1 MDLYILL
8 QLIIVSIAATSAM
21 TLFSYAA
28 SASFQELYKEP
39 VLLTFML
46 TKLNIELQPQSKAVL
61 AWWLHYFI
69 GFLFVLAYHLL
80 WVRDILP
87 ISFLSAFILGFISG
101 IIGVLGWMIMFK
113 MSNHQPPIDFKG
125 YYFQLLLAHIIF
137 GLVAT
142 AIYALSLTVLILT
155 KANVTV

>member
-1 MDLYILL
+1 
-8 QLIIVSIAATSAM
+8 M

-28 SASFQELYKEP
+28 SASFRELYKEP

-46 TKLNIELQPQSKAVL
+46 TRLNIELPAKSKATL
-61 AWWLHYFI
+61 AWLLHYFI

-80 WVRDILP
+80 WIKNILP
-87 ISFLSAFILGFISG
+87 VSFLSAFLLGFISG
-101 IIGVLGWMIMFK
+101 IIGILGWMIMFK

-142 AIYALSLTVLILT
+142 ATYSLSSTFLILT
-155 KANVTV
+155 KAYVTV